1 MEHKQIGSYGIWRK
15 ALEYHRLLEA
25 IDLLNKRNI
34 TMEEQ
39 SMSYG
44 GLCRTECSLPAGVG
58 AAANDHS
65 RNGEGC

>member
-1 MEHKQIGSYGIWRK
+1 MEHKQIGSYGIGQ

-25 IDLLNKRNI
+25 IDLLNKQNI

-39 SMSYG
+39 SMPYG
-44 GLCRTECSLPAGVG
+44 VLCRTECSLPAGVG
-58 AAANDHS
+58 AAANDHR